1 MELTLPAT
9 HPLRNARIWKSGVLV
24 SLRTRLRGGNIDL
37 ETSMQ
42 ATGLPPHIILA
53 RELTELKGEI
63 REMKSSLGH
72 EVRGIP
78 NSLKTLLDDSF
89 DLGPSPA
96 LTRAEAREMN
106 DALLIRVQ
114 ESIANAIQQN
124 NTSVQL
130 NLQQQQLQQNQ
141 QNAANGVAVDER
153 QVHLVHN
160 WGNRLRLVP
169 ESFKFPA

>member
-1 MELTLPAT
+1 
-9 HPLRNARIWKSGVLV
+9 
-24 SLRTRLRGGNIDL
+24 
-37 ETSMQ
+37 
-42 ATGLPPHIILA
+42 
-53 RELTELKGEI
+53 
-63 REMKSSLGH
+63 MKF
-72 EVRGIP
+72 VRGIP